1 MTQENK
7 DLLVSLL
14 AEYKQYDISNQI
26 DYDKFYL
33 YSIITHSTAIEGSTV
48 TELEAQ
54 LLFDEGITSS
64 NRTMYEQMMNLDLNH
79 LKLDIEN
86 YLKSVH
92 EDVQKDVQKK
102 LSDRQ
107 LIILNLIRMKNN
119 ITLAGISEELGVSI
133 KTVQRELKELREKG
147 IVERQGG
154 RTYGT
159 WVITE

>member
-33 YSIITHSTAIEGSTV
+33 YSIITHSTTIEGSTV

-64 NRTMYEQMMNLDLNH
+64 NRTMYEQMMNLDFNH

>member
-1 MTQENK
+1 
-7 DLLVSLL
+7 
-14 AEYKQYDISNQI
+14 
-26 DYDKFYL
+26 
-33 YSIITHSTAIEGSTV
+33 
-48 TELEAQ
+48 
-54 LLFDEGITSS
+54 
-64 NRTMYEQMMNLDLNH
+64 MNLDFNH

-92 EDVQKDVQKK
+92 EDVQKK

>member
-33 YSIITHSTAIEGSTV
+33 YSIITDSTAIEGSTV

-64 NRTMYEQMMNLDLNH
+64 NRTMYEQMMNLDFNH

>member
-26 DYDKFYL
+26 DYDKFCL

-64 NRTMYEQMMNLDLNH
+64 NRTMYEQMMNLDFNH
-79 LKLDIEN
+79 LKLNIEN

-154 RTYGT
+154 RTYT
-159 WVITE
+159 ATARKR

>member
-64 NRTMYEQMMNLDLNH
+64 NRTMYEQMMNLDFNH

-92 EDVQKDVQKK
+92 EDVQKK

-154 RTYGT
+154 RTYT
-159 WVITE
+159 ATARKR

>member
-79 LKLDIEN
+79 LRLDIEN

>member
-92 EDVQKDVQKK
+92 EDVQKK

>member
-26 DYDKFYL
+26 DYDKFCL

-64 NRTMYEQMMNLDLNH
+64 NRTMYEQMMNLDFNH

-119 ITLAGISEELGVSI
+119 ITLAGISEEFGVSI